1 MKRIPFWTALIALL
15 LAIALLSPALAD
27 NTTPKRGDVITMGTY
42 EQDGNTKNGAE
53 PIEWM
58 ILDEKDD
65 RLLVISVKALETMVY
80 DDTMGLS
87 SHIWWENCSLRK
99 WLNKDFLSAAF
110 SADEQK
116 NILSTKLTTKDTHGT
131 FETKDQLFCL
141 SIADLRQYFPTNESM
156 MCKGTEVAKKA
167 NGSVGESGNV
177 CWWLRNI
184 LVSENWESMAYDSAA
199 YVQNSPLY
207 DINSKGCWL
216 ATRGVIAVRPA
227 MWICRDSIV
236 ASANAT
242 ADASPTYETL
252 QRGDNKEA
260 VLTLK
265 KRLVELGYELIST
278 SGDKDYETNSKYRYG
293 TEAAVKS
300 FQYINGLN
308 PTGIA
313 TKETQQLLFSDKAKK
328 QPVRQLNE
336 AITIGSQTIRLTSV
350 KFAKSHP
357 VTQHSS
363 SDKTYLCCTAKIT
376 NNSRA
381 TIKPNKTTRSHV
393 FWRGSTEVTL
403 PHPKKL
409 QGYEAILWYEFGS
422 GVKAGETL
430 DVVFVTELPKSA
442 QSSGELYIRF
452 DDGTKYI
459 IR

>member
-393 FWRGSTEVTL
+393 FWRGSKEVTL

>member
-42 EQDGNTKNGAE
+42 EQDGDTKNGAE

-58 ILDEKDD
+58 VLDEKDD
-65 RLLVISVKALETMVY
+65 RLLVISVKALETMAY

-141 SIADLRQYFPTNESM
+141 SIAELRQYFPTNESM
-156 MCKGTEVAKKA
+156 MCKGTEVAIKA
-167 NGSVGESGNV
+167 NGSVGESGNA

-184 LVSENWESMAYDSAA
+184 LASENLESMAYDSAA

-216 ATRGVIAVRPA
+216 SARGVIAVRPA
-227 MWICRDSIV
+227 MWIRCDSIV

-242 ADASPTYETL
+242 ADASPTYESL
-252 QRGDNKEA
+252 QRGDDKEA

-265 KRLVELGYELIST
+265 KRPVELGYELITLYGSRDTET
-278 SGDKDYETNSKYRYG
+278 SSKYWYG

-381 TIKPNKTTRSHV
+381 TIKPNKTTRSYV
-393 FWRGSTEVTL
+393 FWRGSNEVTL

>member
-58 ILDEKDD
+58 VLDEKDD
-65 RLLVISVKALETMVY
+65 RLLVISVKALETMAY

-141 SIADLRQYFPTNESM
+141 SIAELRQYFPTNESM
-156 MCKGTEVAKKA
+156 MCKGTEVAIKA
-167 NGSVGESGNV
+167 NGSVGESGNA

-184 LVSENWESMAYDSAA
+184 LASENLESMAYDSAA

-216 ATRGVIAVRPA
+216 SARGVIAVRPA
-227 MWICRDSIV
+227 MWIRCDSIV

-242 ADASPTYETL
+242 ADASPTYESL
-252 QRGDNKEA
+252 QRGDDKEA

-265 KRLVELGYELIST
+265 KRLVELGYELITLYGSRDTET
-278 SGDKDYETNSKYRYG
+278 SSKYWYG

-381 TIKPNKTTRSHV
+381 TIKPNKTTRSYV
-393 FWRGSTEVTL
+393 FWRGSNEVTL

>member
-1 MKRIPFWTALIALL
+1 MKRISLWTALIALL
-15 LAIALLSPALAD
+15 LAIALLSPALAE

-58 ILDEKDD
+58 VLDEKDD
-65 RLLVISVKALETMVY
+65 RLLVISVKALETMAY
-80 DDTMGLS
+80 DDTMSLT

-99 WLNKDFLSAAF
+99 WLNKDFLSTAF
-110 SADEQK
+110 SAAEQK
-116 NILSTKLTTKDTHGT
+116 NILSTKLTTKDKHGT

-141 SIADLRQYFPTNESM
+141 SLAELRQYFPTNESM
-156 MCKGTEVAKKA
+156 MCKGTEVAKKT
-167 NGSVGESGNV
+167 NNSVEKDGNV
-177 CWWLRNI
+177 CWWLRDI
-184 LVSENWESMAYDSAA
+184 LSFLNVKDVFDCAA

-207 DINSKGCWL
+207 DINSDGGWI
-216 ATRGVIAVRPA
+216 AANSVMAVRPA
-227 MWICRDSIV
+227 MWIRRDSV
-236 ASANAT
+236 AASANAT
-242 ADASPTYETL
+242 ANTSPAYETL
-252 QRGDNKEA
+252 QRGDNKGA

-278 SGDKDYETNSKYRYG
+278 YGDKDYETNSEYRYG

-313 TKETQQLLFSDKAKK
+313 TKETQQLLFSEKAKK

-357 VTQHSS
+357 IGSMQLNSS
-363 SDKTYLCCTAKIT
+363 NGTYLCCTAKVT

-381 TIKPNKTTRSHV
+381 TINPNKMTSLHV
-393 FWRGSTEVTL
+393 FWRGALETTL
-403 PHPKKL
+403 PYPKKL
-409 QGYEAILWYEFGS
+409 KDYACALWYLVGD
-422 GVKAGETL
+422 VKAGETF
-430 DVVFVTELPKSA
+430 DIVFLTDISKSA

-452 DDGTKYI
+452 DDGTKYV